1 VLYLLP
7 AFAVYAMFFL
17 WPTWQMVR
25 LSFFHWDGVTAGSV
39 AGAENYTRM
48 VGDPLFWTALT
59 NTASWTAAAIIV
71 PVVTGLGLAILL
83 SRTPLF
89 GKTLFRTVFFLP
101 QVLSS
106 VVVAVLWR
114 WIYNPSYGALNSTLR
129 ALGLDFLAEGWLGSS
144 ALALPALFVAWSW
157 THYGFVMVVFMAAID
172 DIDETFF
179 DAASV
184 DGANMWQQ
192 IRHVLLPAIR
202 GPMTTVVLITAIA
215 AFQIFDL
222 VYLLTNGGPAR
233 STSVLAH
240 FMFQAAFHFRKV
252 GYGAAIGVALMVM
265 ILVLSLVLIRVRR
278 GFEEEVS

>member
-1 VLYLLP
+1 
-7 AFAVYAMFFL
+7 
-17 WPTWQMVR
+17 
-25 LSFFHWDGVTAGSV
+25 
-39 AGAENYTRM
+39 
-48 VGDPLFWTALT
+48 
-59 NTASWTAAAIIV
+59 
-71 PVVTGLGLAILL
+71 
-83 SRTPLF
+83 
-89 GKTLFRTVFFLP
+89 
-101 QVLSS
+101 
-106 VVVAVLWR
+106 
-114 WIYNPSYGALNSTLR
+114 
-129 ALGLDFLAEGWLGSS
+129 
-144 ALALPALFVAWSW
+144 
-157 THYGFVMVVFMAAID
+157 MVVFMAAID